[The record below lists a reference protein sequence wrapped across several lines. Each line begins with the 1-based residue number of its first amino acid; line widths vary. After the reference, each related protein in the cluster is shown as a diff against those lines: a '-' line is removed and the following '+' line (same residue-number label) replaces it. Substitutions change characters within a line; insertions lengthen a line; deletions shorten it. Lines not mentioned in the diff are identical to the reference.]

1 VGADDVS
8 DEGNRVERFKS
19 EVAGMKLRDPA
30 LKRDRALLVFGA
42 VLLGVGVAVAIYGY
56 ALSHQAI
63 DDQRQQLDGITI
75 GLVGVAVTVVGG
87 ALFLRYSI
95 AQFLRF
101 WLARLTYE
109 QGTQTDRIVDAIGS
123 RPMQNPPAG

>member
-1 VGADDVS
+1 VGRDEVS
-8 DEGNRVERFKS
+8 EDEGNRVERFKA
-19 EVAGMKLRDPA
+19 EVSGMRLRDPA

-56 ALSHQAI
+56 ALSHSAVN
-63 DDQRQQLDGITI
+63 DQREQLDGITI
-75 GLVGVAVTVVGG
+75 GLIGVAVSVVGA
-87 ALFLRYSI
+87 ALFLRYSL

-109 QGTQTDRIVDAIGS
+109 QQAQTDRVVEAI
-123 RPMQNPPAG
+123 RPPTD